1 MRVSLLGLTFLLEA
15 NQLCSGFST
24 VTNNLQITSP
34 SASHR
39 TKLAAATSLPLAD
52 FDSVVR
58 KEEESNVGVLLL
70 NLGGPEKTDDVE
82 GMKFIANE

>member
-1 MRVSLLGLTFLLEA
+1 MRVSLLSFTFLLQA

-24 VTNNLQITSP
+24 VTHNLQITSP

-39 TKLAAATSLPLAD
+39 TKLAAATSLPLED
-52 FDSVVR
+52 FVPVVQ

-82 GMKFIANE
+82 GMKFTANE